1 MEAEAQTVELVL
13 TAVAGPA
20 SGIVVALIA
29 MGAFGYFPDKNIFY
43 LSKKEV

>member
-1 MEAEAQTVELVL
+1 METEVKTIELVL

-29 MGAFGYFPDKNIFY
+29 MGAFGYFLIKYLF